1 MLFLSVLCLCLCAL
15 TLRTQG
21 RGGDTDCVCGDAWLN
36 RKGERASGRVLCR
49 KHVSVWSAEVLWMTH
64 LRWLS
69 LYLSSFFFAPPTYP
83 SCVPTN
89 KVSLCLSYLR
99 TSFNKR
105 WCVWWKVC
113 QRCWL
118 KWFMWR
124 WTLLSFVIGC
134 SHRPEGYFSAER
146 QGSYNSPGGVNAVI
160 ARSCD
165 ISFFSDGRALQFL
178 RFHGVTGTLNKLLFS
193 KTKARVPRAS
203 YLALLVSHW
212 EGVVSGDVL
221 PLRSLNS

>member
-21 RGGDTDCVCGDAWLN
+21 RGGGTDCVCRDAWLN

-89 KVSLCLSYLR
+89 KVSLCLSYLL

-105 WCVWWKVC
+105 WCVWWKCVSGVDWNDSC
-113 QRCWL
+113 GGGLSSALLFVALTGL
-118 KWFMWR
+118 K
-124 WTLLSFVIGC
+124 
-134 SHRPEGYFSAER
+134 
-146 QGSYNSPGGVNAVI
+146 
-160 ARSCD
+160 
-165 ISFFSDGRALQFL
+165 
-178 RFHGVTGTLNKLLFS
+178 GTLAQKD
-193 KTKARVPRAS
+193 RVHITRR
-203 YLALLVSHW
+203 V
-212 EGVVSGDVL
+212 E
-221 PLRSLNS
+221 